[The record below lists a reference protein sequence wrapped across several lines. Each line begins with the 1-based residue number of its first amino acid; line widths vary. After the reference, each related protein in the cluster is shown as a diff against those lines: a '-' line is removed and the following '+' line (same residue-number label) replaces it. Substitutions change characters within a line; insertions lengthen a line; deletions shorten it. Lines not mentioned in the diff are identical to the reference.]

1 MFSTTIISSVCVWFC
16 HSSSLWALC
25 SGHQRMSETEG
36 HQKKPHPQLLL
47 QVLKGSTKQ
56 INYTYVFSISK
67 KILLKFKTKQWFTA
81 GKCFLIHIKTPA
93 KTDTR
98 DIRECFIRDFFYDRR
113 SNLCWKN
120 SPHFLSK
127 KNTSFYLCSTSE
139 GAILTYMWD
148 QKDSSGVL
156 LEKGIGR

>member
-1 MFSTTIISSVCVWFC
+1 
-16 HSSSLWALC
+16 
-25 SGHQRMSETEG
+25 MSETEG

-98 DIRECFIRDFFYDRR
+98 DIRECFIRDFFTTEGQI
-113 SNLCWKN
+113 SAEKIVLIF
-120 SPHFLSK
+120 SPRKTPH
-127 KNTSFYLCSTSE
+127 STSAPHQRE
-139 GAILTYMWD
+139 QY
-148 QKDSSGVL
+148 
-156 LEKGIGR
+156 